1 MAIKAPQKSAFDI
14 AGRYQ
19 RHLQR
24 VEIFACIFSLIST
37 VLSFFEFYIYI
48 KDVVIVISA
57 ILLVSICFLQM
68 RFRSTYREAE
78 SIRRDA
84 LIDHAFGTVMADV
97 QSEGYY
103 DSSNVGS
110 TFRKLLASIH
120 ESSLLS
126 SAIIDAMLK
135 RQEITTLIG
144 GLFVIAACAVRAIQS
159 ELFLAILNGFL
170 SLNIINDY
178 CELRSLRTEIRT
190 VCDKCKHI
198 CEDSANSQRK
208 TLSPQQQAHIIRECI
223 RYECA
228 FAYAS
233 IMLDEQFYR
242 QLNPVHEKD
251 WQAIKARYYN

>member
-1 MAIKAPQKSAFDI
+1 M
-14 AGRYQ
+14 
-19 RHLQR
+19 
-24 VEIFACIFSLIST
+24 
-37 VLSFFEFYIYI
+37 
-48 KDVVIVISA
+48 
-57 ILLVSICFLQM
+57 
-68 RFRSTYREAE
+68 
-78 SIRRDA
+78 
-84 LIDHAFGTVMADV
+84 
-97 QSEGYY
+97 
-103 DSSNVGS
+103 
-110 TFRKLLASIH
+110 
-120 ESSLLS
+120 
-126 SAIIDAMLK
+126 
-135 RQEITTLIG
+135 TTLIG